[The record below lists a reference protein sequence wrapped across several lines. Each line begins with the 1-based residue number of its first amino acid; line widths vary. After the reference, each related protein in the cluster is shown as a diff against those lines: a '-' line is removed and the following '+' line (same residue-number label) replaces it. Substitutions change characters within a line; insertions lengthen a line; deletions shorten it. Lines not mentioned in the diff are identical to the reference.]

1 MSTIKDLFLAVADL
15 PDAAAQRAGLQEL
28 GATPEQR
35 ERVLA
40 MCERERRG
48 TPTHFS
54 APVAAALGQLA
65 ASELQAS
72 DTLGPWRLTAE
83 LGAGG
88 MGRVFAAER
97 ADGLYQQRAAIKLL
111 RGQAPP
117 ELLARER
124 QILAT
129 LEHPH
134 IARLLDGGTTPAGR
148 PYLVMAFIDGQPLD
162 AWAASATVAHKLALL
177 GQIGA
182 ALDFAHRHLV
192 VHCDLKPANV
202 FVTAEGHA
210 VLLDFG
216 IARLEQADG
225 DDAAAGLTPRY
236 ASPEQLAGRPLSSA
250 TDVYSLG
257 RLTEELLEGAPRET
271 EWRAI
276 VARACA
282 PDPAERYPSALA
294 LVDDLQRW
302 QQHRPLRAL
311 PRRRTYVL
319 AKALRR
325 HWPWA
330 LAGSAAVLMAAGF
343 TWQLVQ
349 SRDRALAAEQRAEA
363 EAAAAR
369 QVSHF
374 LSSLFEDADPRQARR
389 PDLPATA
396 LLDRGRERLTRDLAG
411 QPTLQAELQRVL
423 GLAYENLG
431 QPKAADGLYE
441 AAAQLAA
448 QQGRPDLEALALGRL
463 AILRTNEHRDSEA
476 EAAARRALALETR
489 LHAPD
494 SLALADARNNLGVVL
509 SNAGRFDEARELQL
523 QALATRR
530 AHGPDGEAVASSLH
544 NLGFL
549 EHRAGRGEA
558 SLPHYREALALKT
571 RLLGEGHLSTVRT
584 LANLGT
590 ALMDLQRLGEA
601 LPVLERALVLTE
613 RVHGADSSQTAE
625 LLNEHGL
632 ALLDNGQSRDAVRQL
647 RRAVALRA
655 TEGDSLPLA
664 VNLNNLAHALLEN
677 GDTADALAAYQR
689 SLQLREKLG
698 AAALS
703 QARARHNLGR
713 ALLRTG
719 QVAAAR
725 PLLQAAAQ
733 ARAGLPLTHQDRQ
746 ESVLWLAEL
755 DLQAPL
761 PADLKP
767 AHQRLLALTERQ
779 RARRA
784 ADAAQALTHWRAAV
798 AALQT
803 LPPTHPARLAAE
815 LDLADALA
823 RSGATDEA
831 RSLRQTVRGQLSSYG
846 ERAPLRIR
854 VSTESK
860 A

>member
-1 MSTIKDLFLAVADL
+1 VSTTKELFLAVAHL
-15 PDAAAQRAGLQEL
+15 PDAAAQRAQLLAL
-28 GATPEQR
+28 GATPEQC

-48 TPTHFS
+48 TPTRFS
-54 APVAAALGQLA
+54 VPVAAALGQLA
-65 ASELQAS
+65 ASELQPG

-148 PYLVMAFIDGQPLD
+148 PYLVMAFIDDRPLD
-162 AWAASATVAHKLALL
+162 DWAAGATLAQRLQLL
-177 GQIGA
+177 TQIA
-182 ALDFAHRHLV
+182 TALDFAHRHLV

-202 FVTAEGHA
+202 LVTAEGHA

-216 IARLEQADG
+216 IARLEQVDG
-225 DDAAAGLTPRY
+225 DTAAAGLTPRY
-236 ASPEQLAGRPLSSA
+236 ASPEQQAGAPLSSA
-250 TDVYSLG
+250 TDIYSLG
-257 RLTEELLEGAPRET
+257 RLAEELLDGAPRPR
-271 EWRAI
+271 EWRAAI
-276 VARACA
+276 ARACA
-282 PDPAERYPSALA
+282 PEPSQRYPSAQA
-294 LVDDLQRW
+294 LVDDLHRW

-311 PRRRTYVL
+311 PRRRGYVL

-330 LAGSAAVLMAAGF
+330 LAGSAALLMAAGF

-349 SRDRALAAEQRAEA
+349 SRDRALAAEQHAEA

-369 QVSHF
+369 QVSRF
-374 LSSLFEDADPRQARR
+374 LTSLFEDADPTQARR
-389 PDLPATA
+389 PDLPAAA
-396 LLDRGRERLTRDLAG
+396 LLDRGRERLQRDLAG
-411 QPTLQAELQRVL
+411 QPALQAELQRVL

-463 AILRTNEHRDSEA
+463 AILRTNEHRDNEA
-476 EAAARRALALETR
+476 EVAGRRALELETR
-489 LHAPD
+489 LRAPD

-509 SNAGRFDEARELQL
+509 SNQGRFDEARALQK
-523 QALATRR
+523 QSLATRR
-530 AHGPDGEAVASSLH
+530 AHGADGEAVASSLH

-558 SLPHYREALALKT
+558 ALPYYREALALKT
-571 RLLGEGHLSTVRT
+571 RLLGEAHVSTVRT

-590 ALMDLQRLGEA
+590 ALMELQRLDEA
-601 LPVLERALVLTE
+601 LPVLGRALALTE
-613 RVHGADSSQTAE
+613 QVHGADSSQTAE

-632 ALLDNGQSRDAVRQL
+632 ALLDNGQPRDAVGQL

-655 TEGDSLPLA
+655 MEGDSLSLA
-664 VNLNNLAHALLEN
+664 VNLNNLAHALIEN

-689 SLQLREKLG
+689 SLALREKLG
-698 AAALS
+698 AAPLS

-725 PLLQAAAQ
+725 PLLHAAAQ
-733 ARAGLPLTHQDRQ
+733 ARAGLPLTHPDRQ
-746 ESVLWLAEL
+746 ESLLWLAEL
-755 DLQAPL
+755 DLHEPL

-767 AHQRLLALTERQ
+767 AHQRLLALAERQ

-784 ADAAQALTHWRAAV
+784 TDAAQALSRWRAAV

-803 LPPTHPARLAAE
+803 LPPAHPARLAAQ

-823 RSGATDEA
+823 AAGERDAAAALRAEA
-831 RSLRQTVRGQLSSYG
+831 RRQLAGYG
-846 ERAPLRIR
+846 EQAPLRLR
-854 VSTESK
+854 VTTEKSG
-860 A
+860 